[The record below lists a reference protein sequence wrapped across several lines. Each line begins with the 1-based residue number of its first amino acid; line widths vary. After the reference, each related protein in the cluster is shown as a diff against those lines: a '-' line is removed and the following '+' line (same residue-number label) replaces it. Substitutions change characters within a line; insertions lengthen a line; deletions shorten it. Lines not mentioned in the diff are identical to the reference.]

1 MSDSNTMD
9 DSLMNFDLTPE
20 KVKTNIKENAEYLQ
34 KIEKRELLEYIKNRI
49 QRFAKNSS
57 ELKLKFN
64 VEANKKALKDVI
76 KLLRNKGWNIKY
88 KKIRFEKVCGV
99 WEISK
104 NNAYTI
110 TIRL

>member
-1 MSDSNTMD
+1 MSDSNTTD
-9 DSLMNFDLTPE
+9 NSLMNFDLTPE
-20 KVKTNIKENAEYLQ
+20 KAKANIKENAKYLQ
-34 KIEKRELLEYIKNRI
+34 EIEKRELLEYIMKRI
-49 QRFAKNSS
+49 QRFTQNSS

-76 KLLRNKGWNIKY
+76 KLLKDKGWNIKY
-88 KKIRFEKVCGV
+88 KKIRFEKVSGV

-110 TIRL
+110 TIQL

>member
-1 MSDSNTMD
+1 MPDSNTMD
-9 DSLMNFDLTPE
+9 NSLMNFDLTPE

-64 VEANKKALKDVI
+64 VEANKKAKPNINVVKISSILKIFLQVGLI
-76 KLLRNKGWNIKY
+76 
-88 KKIRFEKVCGV
+88 F
-99 WEISK
+99 IS
-104 NNAYTI
+104 TSS
-110 TIRL
+110 